1 MQIFTYKKRDFDNLN
16 IHATRIDNQGLFF
29 LSDIQSQTMQH
40 WVLMGFD
47 WTLGYRTYPEMID
60 LARKLKV
67 ILCIFEN
74 GKLLECFDFE
84 EDLVLTYEQ
93 EIAVNDPLENASV
106 WNEGVGGVIEAP
118 EDVVIDEEVIPRFTP
133 LPGFIFKGWYDENG
147 DLISNEQDHK
157 FTVKKSETITVRSQK
172 SWYNVSCEFDND
184 MGLVNGL
191 GRYVYGTEVT
201 LTAIGKMG
209 YKFKVWSDGYTEVVR
224 KVTVTENINL
234 EVEFEVND
242 VVVNA
247 KVYPVGAG
255 SIMNVNNIT
264 QEGQMAD
271 FLATPTAD
279 YIFDEFTYATEEDPT
294 GEETLSSKTNPVK
307 IKLLAG
313 RNITARFKLPVVD
326 VNMVAK
332 TGYNDADPQVATTF
346 SEGTTGGTV
355 SNQGGLLTPGTSFQ
369 STATPNYSLTAKAVF
384 KTIGSDIYV
393 ESTEGGTVTPT
404 SGSYKNGVKV
414 TLTSEVAADTET
426 AEYLF
431 DGYFTGMNDGNNLSY
446 SKTYGITIN
455 GNTTVYAR
463 FSASEKSGS

>member
-1 MQIFTYKKRDFDNLN
+1 MQIFTYKKRDFSNLN

-60 LARKLKV
+60 LARKLKA

-93 EIAVNDPLENASV
+93 EIAVNDPLENAPV

-118 EDVVIDEEVIPRFTP
+118 EDVVIDEEVILRFTP

-147 DLISNEQDHK
+147 GLISTTMEHK
-157 FTVKKSETITVRSQK
+157 FTVKKSETITARSQK

-209 YKFKVWSDGYTEVVR
+209 YKFKVWSDGYTEAVR

-313 RNITARFKLPVVD
+313 RNITAKGKR
-326 VNMVAK
+326 
-332 TGYNDADPQVATTF
+332 
-346 SEGTTGGTV
+346 TV
-355 SNQGGLLTPGTSFQ
+355 
-369 STATPNYSLTAKAVF
+369 TPNYSLTAKAVF
-384 KTIGSDIYV
+384 KAIGSDTYV

-426 AEYLF
+426 AGYLF

-455 GNTTVYAR
+455 GNTSVYAR